1 VQARARGS
9 AGASLGARRVSVAD
23 RDPSQV
29 CEEMVAL
36 KEPERRKRAKAA
48 QDAFDKVP
56 LPGGR
61 NRPPSEWHAAALE
74 WVGTATARR
83 IARDFWRIGF
93 ELDGNPRL
101 VDDVYVVLAARGRAF
116 FQTLAGGL
124 LRDEGGWGSWP
135 LVRRAVREGLI
146 DPPDGEEY
154 IRRFAAGVLSRG
166 ALNEIDGTYVALLA
180 DPGLLDREVWQ
191 LFEIDVGSELSN
203 ATTWHPPDAG
213 AASGRGENRWLYA
226 LPRLAAEGRL
236 DRSRLLDAS
245 LDALLR
251 DFRASSVGPYAKLHE
266 ALEPTPEERVDRLD
280 RYLSLV
286 TSPAPAVVE
295 EGLAALRAIE
305 DAVPPRAFAQ
315 VAPTPF
321 SQRQKNVSTETLALL
336 DRLCRRHPD
345 ERPVLLAA
353 AAHALG
359 HERTDVQERAV
370 KLLERYAEDVPRAAL
385 LQYVEVVSPTLRARV
400 EVLTGVATPRDE
412 PGTVAIEPPKPHRPA
427 DVVGVAPAPLEPVA
441 TVDELIELAAMLVEG
456 GGDGDDCERFLDGVS
471 RLCAKRPAGFQ
482 RRTAGLAKRAETASY
497 WGPVASGAELVA
509 YIVRAW
515 TRGGRPERLVGAWT
529 IFGFLVGRA
538 EEVARRAARGRARP
552 LLAFPT
558 SSGGFIDRAVLD
570 ERLSRTGRL
579 LNRPEPYDR
588 TQAYARALAPRAPLS
603 YERRV
608 TETTQWGRTTR
619 RMRLHS
625 TEAPAGL
632 GELGR
637 LAGHAGAAEGKGQP
651 WYGGAAAWAGFDRLG
666 ARWALTVLPSLPE
679 VAFAGS
685 ATVAVTA
692 SEGSDTTS
700 GHPEVVIEQALERA
714 LPLPAVAWL
723 TVAACLVVRS
733 PGVTR
738 VAVDLLVATVDDRRF
753 DPDALGR
760 EIAWLVD
767 NDFAKTG
774 RLEAPFRDLARISPL
789 HAAQAM
795 QTIECVLAHLG
806 TRPHA
811 LHALLDVAAEAAA
824 ATGRRVED
832 ERARATLTAIAAEV
846 SRSSKLA
853 RLARSL
859 IEA

>member
-1 VQARARGS
+1 VS
-9 AGASLGARRVSVAD
+9 AID

-29 CEEMVAL
+29 REEMRSL

-48 QDAFDKVP
+48 QDAFDKMR

-61 NRPPSEWHAAALE
+61 NRPSIEWHAAALD
-74 WVGTATARR
+74 WVGTATGRR

-101 VDDVYVVLAARGRAF
+101 VEDVYVVLAARGRAF

-135 LVRRAVREGLI
+135 LVRRAVRERLI

-166 ALNEIDGTYVALLA
+166 ALNEIDATYVALLA

-203 ATTWHPPDAG
+203 ATTWHPPGAG
-213 AASGRGENRWLYA
+213 EPSGRGENRWLYA

-251 DFRASSVGPYAKLHE
+251 DFRASSVGWYAKLHE

-286 TSPAPAVVE
+286 TSPAPAVVK
-295 EGLAALRAIE
+295 EGLAALRVIE

-336 DRLCRRHPD
+336 DRLCRRHPE

-370 KLLERYAEDVPRAAL
+370 KLLEQHPEDVPRAAL
-385 LQYVEVVSPTLRARV
+385 LQYVEVVSPALRARV
-400 EVLTGVATPRDE
+400 EALTGVATPRDE
-412 PGTVAIEPPKPHRPA
+412 PGKMVIEPPKAAHRPA
-427 DVVGVAPAPLEPVA
+427 DVLEDLARLEPVA

-471 RLCAKRPAGFQ
+471 RLCAERPAGFE
-482 RRTAGLAKRAETASY
+482 RRTAGLAKRTEAASY
-497 WGPVASGAELVA
+497 WGPVASGTELVA
-509 YIVRAW
+509 YVVRAW
-515 TRGGRPERLVGAWT
+515 TRGRRPERLAGAQT
-529 IFGFLVGRA
+529 VFGFLAGRA

-588 TQAYARALAPRAPLS
+588 AQAYARAFVPRGPLA
-603 YERRV
+603 YERSV

-619 RMRLHS
+619 RLRLRAA
-625 TEAPAGL
+625 EAPAEL

-637 LAGHAGAAEGKGQP
+637 LAEHAGAAEGKGQP
-651 WYGGAAAWAGFDRLG
+651 WYGGAVAWAGFDRLG
-666 ARWALTVLPSLPE
+666 SRWALTVLPTLPE

-692 SEGSDTTS
+692 RGASETTS
-700 GHPEVVIEQALERA
+700 GHPEAVIEQVLERTV
-714 LPLPAVAWL
+714 PLPAVAWL

-738 VAVDLLVATVDDRRF
+738 VAVDLLVASVDDGRF

-795 QTIECVLAHLG
+795 RTIECILAHLG

-846 SRSSKLA
+846 SRSSKLG